1 METTKEIYRL
11 GIKSIY
17 EEILRNK
24 GIHVKLMTEASFK
37 ILYKRYKEL
46 KGRKEFLFEENDER
60 RK

>member
-24 GIHVKLMTEASFK
+24 GIHIKPMTEASFK
-37 ILYKRYKEL
+37 ILYKRYKDL
-46 KGRKEFLFEENDER
+46 NGR
-60 RK
+60 RKFSFEGID